1 MRQIS
6 LHQNTSLKRFI
17 VTSLTLGLTVAA
29 TSAFSQYEAPRLP
42 NGQPD
47 LQGVWSNKTLT
58 PLTRDRALGDARQL
72 TTEQVAAKEGAQ
84 AAFVEAEYAPSD
96 PNREAGAGAQGGND
110 GNTEDGYNEFW
121 KEEGDRIQ
129 MINGEYRS
137 SIIIEPA
144 NGQIPFIPD
153 RSLRR
158 RLPEGLSANDGPE
171 GRPLAERCLLSFG
184 NHSGPPMLPVMYNNN
199 YQIVQND
206 DYVMIMAEMNHDAR
220 IIKLNDEVDLHMQK
234 WMGDSVGRWEG
245 DTLVVTTAGFHP
257 QQLVFGASQNLTIT
271 ERFTR
276 TAESE
281 ILYAFTVDDP
291 TVYTE
296 AWTGELMFNARP
308 ADEKIFEYACH
319 EGNYALPGVLA
330 GARMLELEAAQ

>member
-1 MRQIS
+1 MKS
-6 LHQNTSLKRFI
+6 LSMNQLSLSRTALAI
-17 VTSLTLGLTVAA
+17 CITLAA
-29 TSAFSQYEAPRLP
+29 SSAAAQYEAPRLP

-47 LQGVWSNKTLT
+47 LQGIWSNKTLT

-72 TTEQVAAKEGAQ
+72 TPEQVAAKEGAQ

-96 PNREAGAGAQGGND
+96 PNREPGAGAQGGND

-158 RLPEGLSANDGPE
+158 RLPEGMSANDGPE

-206 DYVMIMAEMNHDAR
+206 DYFMIMAEMNHDAR
-220 IIKLNDEVDLHMQK
+220 IIKLNDEVDLNMQK

-257 QQLVFGASQNLTIT
+257 QQTVFGASQNLTIT

-276 TAESE
+276 TSESE

-291 TVYTE
+291 TVFTE

>member
-1 MRQIS
+1 MTQIS
-6 LHQNTSLKRFI
+6 LHQNTSLTRFT
-17 VTSLTLGLTVAA
+17 VVSLTLGLTLAA
-29 TSAFSQYEAPRLP
+29 TSAFAQYEAPRLP

-144 NGQIPFIPD
+144 NGQIP
-153 RSLRR
+153 
-158 RLPEGLSANDGPE
+158 
-171 GRPLAERCLLSFG
+171 
-184 NHSGPPMLPVMYNNN
+184 
-199 YQIVQND
+199 
-206 DYVMIMAEMNHDAR
+206 
-220 IIKLNDEVDLHMQK
+220 
-234 WMGDSVGRWEG
+234 
-245 DTLVVTTAGFHP
+245 
-257 QQLVFGASQNLTIT
+257 
-271 ERFTR
+271 
-276 TAESE
+276 
-281 ILYAFTVDDP
+281 
-291 TVYTE
+291 
-296 AWTGELMFNARP
+296 
-308 ADEKIFEYACH
+308 
-319 EGNYALPGVLA
+319 
-330 GARMLELEAAQ
+330 